1 MSINVINID
10 VYGPAVTNDHVNYS
24 RTVGQYESLLSL
36 TNGEQIFSNLSALAI
51 NSANRPV

>member
-24 RTVGQYESLLSL
+24 RPVGQYESLLSL
-36 TNGEQIFSNLSALAI
+36 PNGEQIFSNLSALAI